1 MAADRATRNTQRA
14 VEQGSASEGHPA
26 PARGRAGLPALW
38 FGLFGAPVAWA
49 VQTLVNLPI
58 AAHACFPALEPH
70 ATPVVAGLRGMVFG
84 VSLAALVVA
93 ALATAVAW
101 RSWSRTR
108 EEHQA
113 SSGSGARHDRSTA
126 ALETGEG
133 RTRFMA
139 LAGLMTSVTFLL
151 VSGAHLATLFFV
163 YPCGL

>member
-1 MAADRATRNTQRA
+1 MTKQPATRDTQRA
-14 VEQGSASEGHPA
+14 VEQESASHEHPA
-26 PARGRAGLPALW
+26 PERGRAGLPALW

-49 VQTLVNLPI
+49 IQTLVNLPL
-58 AAHACFPALEPH
+58 AAHACFPALEPLSL
-70 ATPVVAGLRGMVFG
+70 PVVGGLRGMVFG
-84 VSLAALVVA
+84 VSLVVLVVA

-108 EEHQA
+108 AEHQA
-113 SSGSGARHDRSTA
+113 SSGWGARHEQSTA

-151 VSGAHLATLFFV
+151 ISAVHMATIFIV
-163 YPCGL
+163 HPCGL

>member
-1 MAADRATRNTQRA
+1 MAKQPATRETQRA

-26 PARGRAGLPALW
+26 PERARVGLAALW

-49 VQTLVNLPI
+49 IQTLVNLPL
-58 AAHACFPALEPH
+58 AAHACFPALEPLS
-70 ATPVVAGLRGMVFG
+70 TPVVGGLRGMVFG
-84 VSLAALVVA
+84 VSLVVLVVA

-113 SSGSGARHDRSTA
+113 SSGSGARHDQSTA
-126 ALETGEG
+126 ALETGED

-139 LAGLMTSVTFLL
+139 LAGLMMSGTFLF
-151 VSGAHLATLFFV
+151 VSAAHLATVFIV
-163 YPCGL
+163 HPCGI